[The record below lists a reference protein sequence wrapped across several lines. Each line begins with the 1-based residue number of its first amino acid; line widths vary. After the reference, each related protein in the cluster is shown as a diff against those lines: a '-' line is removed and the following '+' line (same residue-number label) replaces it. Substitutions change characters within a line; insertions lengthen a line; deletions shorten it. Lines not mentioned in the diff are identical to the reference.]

1 MIAHGFLLFSYF
13 SSFFSGWV
21 KGFSD
26 VYNERKTDGCTFSI
40 VKQPDPRAFSP
51 ATSFLEQKTRL
62 FLVMKRFQTGSG
74 LIVVIIQRSS
84 EVSFVNRRFTLL
96 RLLMD

>member
-1 MIAHGFLLFSYF
+1 MVSSFPSSYF

-51 ATSFLEQKTRL
+51 ATSFLRTENEIIPSDEAFSNR
-62 FLVMKRFQTGSG
+62 KRFDRRYYSTVIGSE
-74 LIVVIIQRSS
+74 LRKL
-84 EVSFVNRRFTLL
+84 RRFTLL
-96 RLLMD
+96 RFLMD